1 MCAPAEGE
9 PTMRRFRFLCAALAA
24 GVVVAAAAHAQPDA
38 FPFGK
43 PALGRKLYAEKCAA
57 CHASMFGGDGSSVFT
72 RADRKIHT
80 AAALLAQVQFC
91 NQRTRAG
98 LSAEDEQSVAA
109 WLDQAY
115 YKLKK

>member
-1 MCAPAEGE
+1 
-9 PTMRRFRFLCAALAA
+9 MRRSRLVLAALAA
-24 GVVVAAAAHAQPDA
+24 GVLGPAAAHAQPDA

-43 PALGRKLYAEKCAA
+43 PAIGKKLYAEKCAA
-57 CHASMFGGDGSSVFT
+57 CHASMYGGDGSSVFT